1 MGEGLATRSS
11 QCEHT
16 RVAKSFATNDSTRLQ
31 TEPARSNGDDLMIDE
46 SRLPLHP
53 AVGMAGRILFTLIFF
68 LSGVTHFTDI
78 DGYTSLM
85 HESIPFRT
93 FWVLISGVVE
103 LAGAGMILFNRGARL
118 GGWLIA
124 LFLIPVTFTVHGFE
138 MVTTESAEMQGIQ
151 MSFFLKGLAMTGGAL
166 LISQFGVKQTA
177 E

>member
-1 MGEGLATRSS
+1 
-11 QCEHT
+11 
-16 RVAKSFATNDSTRLQ
+16 
-31 TEPARSNGDDLMIDE
+31 MIDE

-53 AVGMAGRILFTLIFF
+53 SIGIAGRVLFTLIFF

-78 DGYTSLM
+78 DGYVSLM

-103 LAGAGMILFNRGARL
+103 LAGAIMILSGRGARL

-124 LFLIPVTFTVHGFE
+124 IFLLPVTFTVHGLE
-138 MVTTESAEMQGIQ
+138 MVTTESAEMQAIQ

-166 LISQFGVKQTA
+166 LISQLGVRRSDS
-177 E
+177 